1 MADYGYIKAPSLAG
15 TCLGKNCKPLQ
26 VRLVIQSRRQ
36 GQEESRICVDHVNRR
51 LFHDVY
57 PLELLDQSTS

>member
-1 MADYGYIKAPSLAG
+1 MSGKKLETPAGETGDTVKKA
-15 TCLGKNCKPLQ
+15 
-26 VRLVIQSRRQ
+26 

-51 LFHDVY
+51 LYHDVY